1 MQHFHEEKIL
11 STYNTRAAQKRRERA
26 AKTQELLESFDA
38 LRETD
43 EIIESKKEKALQES
57 MYQTFA
63 TRRQMEKNDTYE
75 INQKTNYI
83 NEQIDNLSRDLFFY
97 TVYESL
103 LVDEPIKNANYQ
115 YIREHTNEFYDLCNK
130 NNMITIKEDSGFDDI
145 LQTGIVM
152 LKEELID
159 NNSCDLG
166 RVLQETVEK
175 ENFLTFYAIESIKFK
190 TADSLKNEKQ
200 ASILKEQLINENKY
214 VDPSKSLF
222 RYLFENNIRDTIDKT
237 NVTEPESL
245 QDMAMLETI
254 LDYTILEAANTL
266 QLVEFTNLK
275 SICNSKSN

>member
-63 TRRQMEKNDTYE
+63 ARRQMEKNDTYE

>member
-11 STYNTRAAQKRRERA
+11 STYNTKAAQKRRERA

-43 EIIESKKEKALQES
+43 DIIEARKEKALKES

-63 TRRQMEKNDTYE
+63 TRRQMERNNTYE
-75 INQKTNYI
+75 LNQKNNYI
-83 NEQIDNLSRDLFFY
+83 NEQIDNLARDLFFY

-130 NNMITIKEDSGFDDI
+130 NQMISVKEDSGFDDI
-145 LQTGIVM
+145 LQTGIYM

-190 TADSLKNEKQ
+190 TAESLKNEKQ
-200 ASILKEQLINENKY
+200 ASILKEQLISEDKY

-254 LDYTILEAANTL
+254 LDYTIMEAANTL

>member
-11 STYNTRAAQKRRERA
+11 STYNTKAAQKRRERA

-43 EIIESKKEKALQES
+43 DIIEARKEKALKEN

-63 TRRQMEKNDTYE
+63 TRRQMERNDTYE
-75 INQKTNYI
+75 LNQKNNYI
-83 NEQIDNLSRDLFFY
+83 NEQIDNLARDLFFY

-103 LVDEPIKNANYQ
+103 LVDEPIKNTNYQ

-130 NNMITIKEDSGFDDI
+130 NQMISVKEDSGFDDI
-145 LQTGIVM
+145 LQTGIYM

-159 NNSCDLG
+159 NDSCDLG

-190 TADSLKNEKQ
+190 AAESLKNEKQ
-200 ASILKEQLINENKY
+200 ASILKEQLISEDKY

-254 LDYTILEAANTL
+254 LDYTIMEAANTL